1 MLNFYPWGLSINI
14 VKPINISKTKV
25 QFLTYVFDESKLE
38 TGAGSSLDKVERE
51 DEFVVEGVQ
60 KGINS
65 KFYKAGRF
73 SPSKERGV
81 HHFHTLLSRSI
92 NT

>member
-1 MLNFYPWGLSINI
+1 MLNYYPWGLSINI
-14 VKPINISKTKV
+14 IKPININKTKV

-65 KFYKAGRF
+65 KYYNTGRF
-73 SPSKERGV
+73 SPTKEKGV
-81 HHFHTLLSRSI
+81 HHFHSLLSNFI
-92 NT
+92 NI

>member
-1 MLNFYPWGLSINI
+1 MLNFYPWGLSINV
-14 VKPINISKTKV
+14 VKPISIQKTKV

-38 TGAGSSLDKVERE
+38 SGAGASLDKVERE

-60 KGINS
+60 KGIRS

-73 SPSKERGV
+73 SPTKEKGV
-81 HHFHTLLSRSI
+81 HHFHSLLSKSF
-92 NT
+92 NS